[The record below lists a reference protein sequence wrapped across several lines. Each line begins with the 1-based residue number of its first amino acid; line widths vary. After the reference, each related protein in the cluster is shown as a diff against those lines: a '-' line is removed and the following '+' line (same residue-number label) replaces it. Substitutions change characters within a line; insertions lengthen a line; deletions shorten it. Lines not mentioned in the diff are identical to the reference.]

1 LSVPLDRLL
10 ALTVRKTGGPPPS
23 RVFPHVRLHMAVD
36 TRRQPGVAG
45 HLAHP
50 TSSTNGLQMGHVAR
64 NHFRR
69 LRSLRCIRSRV

>member
-10 ALTVRKTGGPPPS
+10 ALTVRETGGPPPS

-45 HLAHP
+45 HLAIQ

-69 LRSLRCIRSRV
+69 LRSLRCIRPRV